1 MQGKDSKCN
10 SMNSSKETSIQLKP
24 HALASTNGPDITD
37 MIEKSGCSV
46 PYYELENC
54 LGEKDRD
61 FRKCQDVVLNLRKC
75 YANKPQR

>member
-1 MQGKDSKCN
+1 MNN
-10 SMNSSKETSIQLKP
+10 STNETSSSIKVKP
-24 HALASTNGPDITD
+24 HAPASSGGPDITD
-37 MIEKSGCSV
+37 MIEKSGCSI

-61 FRKCQDVVLNLRKC
+61 FRKCQDAVLNLRKC